1 MADTLQARLMG
12 QGLRL
17 LNRLA
22 GASILDNARTRSGVA
37 RALFGASRAGFAAV
51 GVANRP
57 FKALQRLGKAARPP
71 VRGAGDL
78 FDLTPDPDQQML
90 VEAVQRFAAEE
101 LRPNSA
107 HAESVQGLGK
117 TLRSAANELGLS
129 ALAVPEALG
138 GVAADT
144 ATSTQV
150 LIAEALAHG
159 DMGQAVALLSTPAVA
174 TALVRYGNA
183 EQQATY
189 LPALVGEQPPH
200 AAIAIHEDQTLFDL
214 RQQQASASRSGDG
227 FRLSADK
234 AMVINPGEAELF
246 VVSARLDDR
255 PALFLVESG
264 VDGLSWEP
272 QPAMGLR
279 AAGFGRLKLERVQL
293 PSTAL
298 LADGALPLDDL
309 IARARL
315 AWCALATGT
324 AQAVLDYVI
333 PYCNERQAFGEPIS
347 HRQAVA
353 FMISDI
359 AIELEGLRLAT
370 RRAAARA
377 DQGLP
382 FAHEAQLAHQLCQQH
397 TRMIGAHGVQLLG
410 GHGFVKEH
418 PVERWYRDLLAVSA
432 LSHGLLV

>member
-12 QGLRL
+12 QGLRI

-22 GASILDNARTRSGVA
+22 GASILDNARTRQGVA
-37 RALFGASRAGFAAV
+37 RALFGASRAGFAAA

-57 FKALQRLGKAARPP
+57 FKAIRKLGKAARPA

-90 VEAVQRFAAEE
+90 VEAVERFAAEA
-101 LRPNSA
+101 LRPHCA
-107 HAESVQGLGK
+107 HAESLQGLGAE
-117 TLRSAANELGLS
+117 LRAAANELGLS
-129 ALAVPEALG
+129 ALAVPESLG

-144 ATSTQV
+144 ATTTQV

-159 DMGQAVALLSTPAVA
+159 DMGQAAALMSTPAVA

-189 LPALVGEQPPH
+189 LPALLAEQAPH
-200 AAIAIHEDQTLFDL
+200 AAIAIHEDQALFDL
-214 RQQQASASRSGDG
+214 RQLQASASRRDG
-227 FRLSADK
+227 GFCLNADK
-234 AMVINPGEAELF
+234 ALVINPGEAELF
-246 VVSARLDDR
+246 VVAARLDDR
-255 PALFLVESG
+255 PALFLVESR
-264 VDGLSWEP
+264 VEGLSWER

-279 AAGFGRLKLERVQL
+279 AAGFGRLHLEQVQL
-293 PSTAL
+293 PASAL
-298 LADGALPLDDL
+298 LAEGELPLDDL
-309 IARARL
+309 IARGRL
-315 AWCALATGT
+315 AWCALATGA

-353 FMISDI
+353 FMIADI

-382 FAHEAQLAHQLCQQH
+382 FAHEAQLAHQLCHQH
-397 TRMIGAHGVQLLG
+397 ARMIGAHGVQLLG
-410 GHGFVKEH
+410 GHGFIKEH
-418 PVERWYRDLLAVSA
+418 PVERWYRDLLAVCA